1 MTTSLS
7 TSFPPRSGRTA
18 ATPLHL
24 FVQNHRQGL
33 WHAAGLLGGNG
44 GQRLADEFIT
54 ALAARPGL
62 SPRAIHLL
70 KRLLRLLSLEDV
82 ALPDSVEA
90 ASFAAI
96 DPADP
101 AVEEICL
108 LVDGLREAVA
118 QTVAAARARRSATNA
133 SHHRPVKARAA

>member
-1 MTTSLS
+1 MITSLS
-7 TSFPPRSGRTA
+7 TLCPPRSGRTA
-18 ATPLHL
+18 ATPLHI

-33 WHAAGLLGGNG
+33 WHAAGLLGDKG
-44 GQRLADEFIT
+44 GQRLVDEFIT

-82 ALPDSVEA
+82 AVPDSVEA
-90 ASFAAI
+90 GCFAAI

-101 AVEEICL
+101 VVEEICL

-118 QTVAAARARRSATNA
+118 QTVAASRARRSTTNA
-133 SHHRPVKARAA
+133 HHQRPIKNRAA

>member
-1 MTTSLS
+1 MTISLS

-18 ATPLHL
+18 ATPLYV
-24 FVQNHRQGL
+24 FVQHHRQGL
-33 WHAAGLLGGNG
+33 WHAAGLLGGKG
-44 GQRLADEFIT
+44 GQRLVDEFIT

-62 SPRAIHLL
+62 SPRAIRLL

-82 ALPDSVEA
+82 AVPDSVEA
-90 ASFAAI
+90 GCFAAI

-108 LVDGLREAVA
+108 LTDGLREAA
-118 QTVAAARARRSATNA
+118 TQTVAASRARRSAT
-133 SHHRPVKARAA
+133 SGHHQTPVKARAA